1 MSTSHV
7 HRDHKE
13 GGRKQRTGEEL
24 RADTRIDVVE
34 FQPWMTPGMVEMFL
48 LEYGGDRSQVEAKL
62 RHRFDS
68 EAVRLRG
75 AVNLVGLAGERVVAM
90 QAFTPW
96 PYCRAGQTYSS
107 FQSGN
112 SLVHP
117 DFRGRGIFQRMLE
130 EGNKIASAKGIDF
143 FMGFPG
149 QESYGAFIRDKWTD
163 LGRLRLWTRSVHPA
177 EAFRQR
183 RQRYVPNHSLDIA
196 QPLNVESLMTGT
208 PDVGRGF
215 RLSPERHFLAWRYS
229 SERNENYR
237 YFRYARLGQEASFVL
252 RLNRSRG
259 VREVWIGQ
267 IRKHA
272 CSTLFLAAALRA
284 LSREVKRDTCV
295 AALSLAMLSPLR
307 STCLAL
313 AMAGF
318 IPNEQ
323 AAPLLVKPHKAVE
336 GLIDRS
342 QWRETSLED
351 VDVW

>member
-1 MSTSHV
+1 M
-7 HRDHKE
+7 RE
-13 GGRKQRTGEEL
+13 
-24 RADTRIDVVE
+24 DTRIDIVE
-34 FQPWMTPGMVEMFL
+34 FQPGMTLGMVEMFL

-68 EAVRLRG
+68 EAVRLREG
-75 AVNLVGLAGERVVAM
+75 INLVGLAGERVVAM

-96 PYCRAGQTYSS
+96 RYCRAGQSYNS

-117 DFRGRGIFQRMLE
+117 DFRGRGIFLRMLE
-130 EGNKIASAKGIDF
+130 EGNKIASAKGMDF

-149 QESYGAFIRDKWTD
+149 QESYGAFIRDKWID
-163 LGRLRLWTRSVHPA
+163 LGWLRLWTRPVNPA
-177 EAFRQR
+177 EAFHQR
-183 RQRYVPNHSLDIA
+183 RKRYVPNHSLDIA
-196 QPLNVESLMTGT
+196 QPLNVESLTT
-208 PDVGRGF
+208 RTQDVGGGF
-215 RLSPERHFLAWRYS
+215 RLSEERHFLAWRYS
-229 SERNENYR
+229 LECIENYR
-237 YFRYARLGQEASFVL
+237 YFQYAGLGQEVSFVL
-252 RLNRSRG
+252 RLNSSRG

-272 CSTLFLAAALRA
+272 CSTFFLANALRA
-284 LSREVKRDTCV
+284 LSREVRRDTRV

-318 IPNEQ
+318 IPNERV
-323 AAPLLVKPHKAVE
+323 APLLVKPHKAIE
-336 GLIDRS
+336 GLPDRS
-342 QWRETSLED
+342 QWRETCLED

>member
-1 MSTSHV
+1 M
-7 HRDHKE
+7 RE
-13 GGRKQRTGEEL
+13 
-24 RADTRIDVVE
+24 DTRIDIVE
-34 FQPWMTPGMVEMFL
+34 FQPGMTPGMVEMFL

-68 EAVRLRG
+68 EAVRLREG
-75 AVNLVGLAGERVVAM
+75 INLVGLAGERVVAK

-96 PYCRAGQTYSS
+96 RYCRAGQPYNS

-117 DFRGRGIFQRMLE
+117 DFRGRGIFLRMLE
-130 EGNKIASAKGIDF
+130 EGNKIASAKGMDF

-149 QESYGAFIRDKWTD
+149 QESYGAFIRDKWID
-163 LGRLRLWTRSVHPA
+163 LGW
-177 EAFRQR
+177 
-183 RQRYVPNHSLDIA
+183 
-196 QPLNVESLMTGT
+196 ESLTT
-208 PDVGRGF
+208 RTQDVGGGF
-215 RLSPERHFLAWRYS
+215 RLSEERHFLAWRYS
-229 SERNENYR
+229 LECIENYR
-237 YFRYARLGQEASFVL
+237 YFQYAGLGQEVSFVL
-252 RLNRSRG
+252 RLNSSRG

-272 CSTLFLAAALRA
+272 CSTFFLANALRA
-284 LSREVKRDTCV
+284 LSREVRRDTRV

-318 IPNEQ
+318 IPNERV
-323 AAPLLVKPHKAVE
+323 APLLVKPHKAIE
-336 GLIDRS
+336 GLPDRS
-342 QWRETSLED
+342 QWRETCLED